1 MIYIFLADGF
11 EEVEALAPLD
21 LLRRAKLDA
30 TLVGV
35 TGKTVTGAHNIKV
48 ECDDIIE
55 NVADSNDKIDMIVLP
70 GGLPGADNLR
80 ESDLVQE
87 FITRGEKDGAYIT
100 AICAA
105 PRILGERG
113 LLKGKKATCYPG
125 FEKYLEGATVTG
137 ERVVRDGQIITGAGM
152 GAAVD
157 FGLTLVEALTSKEIS
172 DNIRRGIIA

>member
-21 LLRRAKLDA
+21 LLRRAKLSV

-48 ECDDIIE
+48 ECDDVIE
-55 NVADSNDKIDMIVLP
+55 NVITSDEKIDMIVLP

-80 ESDLVQE
+80 ESDLVQS
-87 FITRGEKDGAYIT
+87 FITRAENDGAFIT

-125 FEKYLEGATVTG
+125 FEKYLEGAETNG
-137 ERVVRDGQIITGAGM
+137 DRVVRDGRIITGAGM

-157 FGLTLVEALTSKEIS
+157 FGLMLIEALTSKETS
-172 DNIRRGIIA
+172 ENIRRGIIA

>member
-21 LLRRAKLDA
+21 LLRRANLSV

-48 ECDDIIE
+48 ECDDVIE
-55 NVADSNDKIDMIVLP
+55 NIKDSNEKIDMIVLP

-80 ESDLVQE
+80 KSDLVGE
-87 FITRGEKDGAYIT
+87 FITRAENDGAFIT

-113 LLKGKKATCYPG
+113 LLKGKNATCYPG
-125 FEKYLEGATVTG
+125 SEKYLEGAETNG
-137 ERVVRDGQIITGAGM
+137 DRVVRDGRIITGAGM

-157 FGLTLVEALTSKEIS
+157 FGLMLVEALTSKETS
-172 DNIRRGIIA
+172 ESIRKGIIA